1 MKPGACPRPAG
12 RIGIRDLEA
21 ALWHK
26 AACSGDA
33 ALMKAAGTH
42 RLQWVCVGWIL
53 VGEVSQLE

>member
-12 RIGIRDLEA
+12 RIGIRDLEE

-42 RLQWVCVGWIL
+42 RLQWVCVGW
-53 VGEVSQLE
+53 